1 MMFAFLATTDS
12 GHTTTIIVSILVIL
26 VAAKLAA
33 EIAERIGIPAVAGE
47 IVAGIAIGPSML
59 GLVSPNEILTVLGEI
74 GVILLLLEVGMHMD
88 LRELR
93 SVGRDAMSV
102 ATVGVVVPFVAGVAL
117 GPALGF
123 TSDQALFLGAALTAT
138 SVGITARVFGDLR
151 ALATREA
158 QTVLGAAVF
167 DDVIGLIVLTVVVRL
182 VTGSGSVSIMSV
194 GGVIIMAVAFL
205 VACTVLGILLV
216 PRVLAFIDRKARS
229 NSTMFALA
237 LAFALGVSQL
247 ATVAK
252 LAPIIGAFVAGMA
265 LGRSPSSARIQRELT
280 PVGHLFIPVFFLQIG
295 IAVDVTTFGKVR
307 VLGIAAALTVIA
319 VAGKLVSGWATRGAT
334 SSKLLI
340 GIGMIPRGEV
350 GLIFAAIGLREGVFD
365 DDLYASLLLTVLV
378 TTLITPPLLGVQ
390 IRRARAANGRA
401 IRTVTPEPPD
411 GWVQIRK
418 DTAMLVATPPDD
430 QLIQITLRAGLAVT
444 DAQPDRSLLDWITA
458 SVAARSSGTPS
469 SGMPSSGAIWT
480 ESATAGFL
488 DFLCTGSPRSWR
500 FLETTGFLGYALPE
514 LDAFLHDRRLNPSIL
529 DTTGLSGWP
538 LLERVRRL
546 NDGVVDHRGE
556 NVVVYR
562 LRQLRDRD
570 RVLLAA
576 LLIDAASATDEDARS
591 LRSFLDRLKLDPET
605 QDGVAM
611 LVNERELLRAA
622 ALRPDGLREESV
634 LRIAAHL
641 GSRENADALY
651 VVTMAMNSLEDWERS
666 LINQLDTL
674 IRIAL
679 EGPLL
684 ASGRG
689 TLVDRRRAEAIQ
701 LLAKQYPGSRH
712 LVDRVEHAPMSYVL
726 NAEPAL
732 IARHVGLISRPRP
745 KGQFAVGVHPLSGSG
760 NRSRNDPEFAIE
772 IGGRDQIGLLAHTTG
787 VLGALGL
794 DINDAMIATWG
805 DGAALQVFR
814 AHSSSGMPSADVIAA
829 NLAMAPERLQ
839 TPGVADASITFDE
852 HASPWH
858 TVAEVAATDRRG
870 LLHALAVTFASVGV
884 DVHGARISTTDEMA
898 HDYFDL
904 TDRSGNKLTRES
916 QEAIRQALRTGTG
929 ARRNHFGPRRRTR
942 NPV

>member
-1 MMFAFLATTDS
+1 MIPFLGAAES
-12 GHTTTIIVSILVIL
+12 GQTGTILVSILVIL

-47 IVAGIAIGPSML
+47 IVAGIAIGPSVL
-59 GLVSPNEILTVLGEI
+59 SLVKPNEILTVLGEI

-93 SVGRDAMSV
+93 SVGRNAMRV
-102 ATVGVVVPFVAGVAL
+102 AVVGVVVPFVAGVTV
-117 GPALGF
+117 GPLLGF

-151 ALATREA
+151 ALASREA
-158 QTVLGAAVF
+158 QTVLGAAVA

-182 VTGSGSVSIMSV
+182 VTGSGSVSVGSV
-194 GGVIIMAVAFL
+194 GVVVLVAVAFL
-205 VACTVLGILLV
+205 VVCTALGLWLV

-295 IAVDVTTFGKVR
+295 IAVDVSTFGKIR
-307 VLGIAAALTVIA
+307 VLGIALALTAIA
-319 VAGKLVSGWATRGAT
+319 IGGKLVAGWAIRGTT

-340 GIGMIPRGEV
+340 GIGMLPRGEV

-365 DDLYASLLLTVLV
+365 NDLYASLLLTVLV
-378 TTLITPPLLGVQ
+378 TTLITPPLLGAQ
-390 IRRARAANGRA
+390 IRRSRAASFLGGHE
-401 IRTVTPEPPD
+401 VTPEPPE
-411 GWVQIRK
+411 GWVQVRK
-418 DTAMLVATPPDD
+418 DVAVLVGAPPED
-430 QLIQITLRAGLAVT
+430 QLIPIALRAGIAVT
-444 DAQPDRSLLDWITA
+444 DAQPDRALLDWISS
-458 SVAARSSGTPS
+458 SVATKQSASPSGT
-469 SGMPSSGAIWT
+469 
-480 ESATAGFL
+480 ATWSEATTAEFL
-488 DFLCTGSPRSWR
+488 DFLRSGSSRSWR
-500 FLETTGFLGYALPE
+500 LLETTGFLSHALPE
-514 LDAFLHDRRLNPSIL
+514 LDSFLNDRRMNPSIL

-546 NDGVVDHRGE
+546 YDGVVDHPGE

-576 LLIDAASATDEDARS
+576 LLIDTASATEESTRA
-591 LRSFLDRLKLDPET
+591 LRSFLDRLKLDVET
-605 QDGVAM
+605 RNGVAM

-651 VVTMAMNSLEDWERS
+651 VVTMAMNSLEDWERG
-666 LINQLDTL
+666 LINQLDAL
-674 IRIAL
+674 IRVAM

-684 ASGRG
+684 SSGRG
-689 TLVDRRRAEAIQ
+689 TLIDRRRAEAIQ
-701 LLAKQYPGSRH
+701 ILASTHPGARH
-712 LVDRVEHAPMSYVL
+712 VVDRVEHAPLAYVL
-726 NAEPAL
+726 NTEPAL
-732 IARHVGLISRPRP
+732 IARHAGLISRPRP
-745 KGQFAVGVHPLSGSG
+745 KGQFVVSVQPSAGSG
-760 NRSRNDPEFAIE
+760 GQGGGDPEFSIE

-787 VLGALGL
+787 VLGGLGL
-794 DINDAMIATWG
+794 DISDAMIATWG

-814 AHSSSGMPSADVIAA
+814 AHSSSGMPSADMISAK
-829 NLAMAPERLQ
+829 LGTAPGRLQ
-839 TPGVADASITFDE
+839 SPGVADASITFDE

-884 DVHGARISTTDEMA
+884 DVHAARISTTDEMA

-904 TDRSGNKLTRES
+904 TDRSGNKLTRET
-916 QEAIRQALRTGTG
+916 QEAIRAALRTGVG
-929 ARRNHFGPRRRTR
+929 ARRNHFGSRRRTR
-942 NPV
+942 NVA

>member
-102 ATVGVVVPFVAGVAL
+102 AVVGVVVPFAAGVAL

-158 QTVLGAAVF
+158 QTVLGAAVA

-182 VTGSGSVSIMSV
+182 VTGSGSVTIMSV

-295 IAVDVTTFGKVR
+295 IAVDVTTFAKLR
-307 VLGIAAALTVIA
+307 VLGIALALIVIA
-319 VAGKLVSGWATRGAT
+319 IAGKLISGWAIRGTT

-365 DDLYASLLLTVLV
+365 GDLYASLLLTVLV
-378 TTLITPPLLGVQ
+378 TTLITPPLLGIQ
-390 IRRARAANGRA
+390 IKRTRVATASAARE
-401 IRTVTPEPPD
+401 VTPEPPD
-411 GWVQIRK
+411 GWVQIRR
-418 DTAMLVATPPDD
+418 DNATLVGTPPDD
-430 QLIQITLRAGLAVT
+430 QLIPVTLRAALAMT
-444 DAQPDRSLLDWITA
+444 DAQPDPMLLDWIA
-458 SVAARSSGTPS
+458 ASIAARQSALRSVAPD
-469 SGMPSSGAIWT
+469 WT
-480 ESATAGFL
+480 EATTAEFL
-488 DFLCTGSPRSWR
+488 DFLRSGSPRSWR

-514 LDAFLHDRRLNPSIL
+514 LDAFLHDRRMNPSIL
-529 DTTGLSGWP
+529 DSTGLSGWP

-546 NDGVVDHRGE
+546 HDGVVDHPGE
-556 NVVVYR
+556 NTVVYR

-576 LLIDAASATDEDARS
+576 LLIDAASATPESARV

-605 QDGVAM
+605 RDGIAM
-611 LVNERELLRAA
+611 LVNDRELLRAA

-651 VVTMAMNSLEDWERS
+651 VVTMAMNSLEDWERG
-666 LINQLDTL
+666 LINQLDAL
-674 IRIAL
+674 IRVAM

-684 ASGRG
+684 SSGRG
-689 TLVDRRRAEAIQ
+689 TLIDRRRAEAIQ
-701 LLAKQYPGSRH
+701 ILVSTHPGARH
-712 LVDRVEHAPMSYVL
+712 VVDRVEHAPLAYVL
-726 NAEPAL
+726 NTEPAL
-732 IARHVGLISRPRP
+732 IARHASLLSRPRP
-745 KGQFAVGVHPLSGSG
+745 RGQFSVGVHPLVGSG
-760 NRSRNDPEFAIE
+760 ALHGNDPEFMIE

-787 VLGALGL
+787 VLGTLGL
-794 DINDAMIATWG
+794 DINDAMVATWG

-814 AHSSSGMPSADVIAA
+814 AHTSSGVPSADAISAK
-829 NLAMAPERLQ
+829 LAGTPERLQ
-839 TPGVADASITFDE
+839 SPGVADASITFDE

-858 TVAEVAATDRRG
+858 TVAEVSATDRRG

-884 DVHGARISTTDEMA
+884 DVHAARISTTDEMA

-916 QEAIRQALRTGTG
+916 QEAIRVALRTGIG
-929 ARRNHFGPRRRTR
+929 ARRNHFGTRRRTH
-942 NPV
+942 NVV